1 MLCAGS
7 DKHII
12 QQEVDDADIENTV
25 VIIPTLANVMTHDNL
40 RKRIAGQREGLVFG
54 DCLFLG
60 PQCVGGL
67 NVGLLTTGGRNEVD
81 LPRDRRDPSFGIFLI
96 AIDDA
101 DVNGAFTNH
110 HLIENDVLHDVRH
123 LLLTEADTGISQSN
137 ILAIVFV
144 GIVKIALALDIP
156 AFAFGE
162 EEGIR

>member
-1 MLCAGS
+1 MKPHIDTRETIVMFRYGHTAGPRSVELRGPAVLLCAGS
-7 DKHII
+7 DKHVI
-12 QQEVDDADIENTV
+12 QQEVDNSDIENTV

-110 HLIENDVLHDVRH
+110 QFIENDVLHDVRH
-123 LLLTEADTGISQSN
+123 LLLAEADAGIS
-137 ILAIVFV
+137 
-144 GIVKIALALDIP
+144 
-156 AFAFGE
+156 
-162 EEGIR
+162 